1 MREIN
6 LSKQSIKFISNLPHK
21 QRQQISKA
29 LISLQNN
36 PMPQDAKKL
45 HGYNYYR
52 IDCGEYRVV
61 YIATDVSIDVF
72 LIGKRNDD
80 GVYRKLQRS

>member
-1 MREIN
+1 MRKID
-6 LSKQSIKFISNLPHK
+6 LSEQSIKFITNLSPK

-29 LISLQNN
+29 LISLQTN
-36 PMPQDAKKL
+36 PKPQDSTKL
-45 HGYNYYR
+45 HGYDYYR

-61 YIATDVSIDVF
+61 YTSTDTLIYVF

-80 GVYRKLQRS
+80 DVYRKLQRT